1 MLNVLK
7 FLFTSLLIKCND
19 FFQTKHH
26 LIASTQVRKFH
37 SIEAKLAVK
46 VKEVQCVTGRNYMQ
60 ESYPGRVEL
69 AFGVWKI
76 VSAGQMTSLAVFK

>member
-7 FLFTSLLIKCND
+7 FLFTSLLIKCD
-19 FFQTKHH
+19 VFFQTKHH

-46 VKEVQCVTGRNYMQ
+46 VKEVQCVAGRNYMQ
-60 ESYPGRVEL
+60 QIYRRRVEL
-69 AFGVWKI
+69 AFSVGQI